1 MRVGLLAG
9 QPAVTVRHGFDLLTE
24 MKNSNA
30 AQVSKTNIVKKLHIK
45 YGVLL
50 SNVSARDFFW

>member
-24 MKNSNA
+24 MKTNNSLS
-30 AQVSKTNIVKKLHIK
+30 QV
-45 YGVLL
+45 L
-50 SNVSARDFFW
+50 SFSNFVDCRENTPTIL

>member
-24 MKNSNA
+24 MKTNNSIS
-30 AQVSKTNIVKKLHIK
+30 QVLSFQTLWTIAKIFPQYSKKN
-45 YGVLL
+45 
-50 SNVSARDFFW
+50 